1 MALTAGGTCWIS
13 PVRPATAFAR
23 VSAETSTAEAV
34 PVISP
39 SASSVLVDWPSLI
52 VAAYSF
58 SVRVRYPRSL
68 VAFSTPTTRTPVANG
83 SRVPACPTL
92 LVPASRRI
100 RATTSCDVMPPGL
113 STMTRPLGT
122 LMPCRRSLVVAEL
135 VGFFCG
141 LAVGV
146 GIAGVNR
153 AVAAAGELLVGGP
166 GLGHQVLDSLSR
178 VRDHFGDELQGRG
191 MAQADLA
198 SHLGPDD
205 ASRTVQRQRRVRP
218 FGVGPVHRVEHLGLA
233 EVVGQPGLGDVDKTE
248 PRVLDPPLQHY
259 RDDLADPV
267 GKLARPRGVHAV
279 TPPR

>member
-13 PVRPATAFAR
+13 PVRPATAFASA
-23 VSAETSTAEAV
+23 SAETSTADAV
-34 PVISP
+34 LVMSP

-58 SVRVRYPRSL
+58 SVRVRYPSSL
-68 VAFSTPTTRTPVANG
+68 VAFSTPTTRTPVAIG

-92 LVPASRRI
+92 RVPASRRI

-122 LMPCRRSLVVAEL
+122 LMPCFPPASRSIVVADLVV
-135 VGFFCG
+135 GIFGG

-146 GIAGVNR
+146 GVAGVNR

-166 GLGHQVLDSLSR
+166 GLGHQVLDALCR
-178 VRDHFGDELQGRG
+178 VRDHVGDELQGRG

-198 SHLGPDD
+198 PHLGSDD
-205 ASRTVQRQRRVRP
+205 AGRTVQRFDWILEFGVRP
-218 FGVGPVHRVEHLGLA
+218 VLRIDHLALT
-233 EVVGQPGLGDVDKTE
+233 EVVGQPGLG
-248 PRVLDPPLQHY
+248 
-259 RDDLADPV
+259 
-267 GKLARPRGVHAV
+267 
-279 TPPR
+279 

>member
-13 PVRPATAFAR
+13 PVRLAIAFAS
-23 VSAETSTAEAV
+23 VSGATPAAGALLMS
-34 PVISP
+34 SP

-52 VAAYSF
+52 VAWYSF
-58 SVRVRYPRSL
+58 SVRVRYPSSL
-68 VAFSTPTTRTPVANG
+68 VAFSTPTTRTPVAIG
-83 SRVPACPTL
+83 SRVPACPTF

-135 VGFFCG
+135 VGFFDG

-146 GIAGVNR
+146 GIAGVHR
-153 AVAAAGELLVGGP
+153 AVAAAGEFLVGGP
-166 GLGHQVLDSLSR
+166 GLGHQVLDSLGR
-178 VRDHFGDELQGRG
+178 VRDHVGDELERRG
-191 MAQADLA
+191 MAQAELA

-205 ASRTVQRQRRVRP
+205 AGRTVQGQRRVRP

-233 EVVGQPGLGDVDKTE
+233 EVVGQPGLGDGDEAE
-248 PRVLDPPLQHY
+248 PRVLDPQLQHF